1 MFEKALKAGAFAAA
15 LALPG
20 LALGQAAPA
29 PADAKP
35 AEEASPHTF
44 TANVGVYSQYI
55 FRGLSQTNGNPAI
68 QGAFDY
74 AYNFGPA
81 AVYIGSWNSNIS
93 WLSDGGQYTSSS
105 LESDL

>member
-1 MFEKALKAGAFAAA
+1 MIMFEKALKAGAFAAV

-20 LALGQAAPA
+20 LALGQAAPS

-35 AEEASPHTF
+35 AEETSPHTF

-68 QGAFDY
+68 QGGFDY

-81 AVYIGSWNSNIS
+81 AVYIGSVYSNNSCGR
-93 WLSDGGQYTSSS
+93 DRGQ
-105 LESDL
+105 E